1 MDGHAERDFP
11 QRHAIAYPWLRVGAR
26 HQAVAGLEA
35 FGRQD
40 VGLHAV
46 LVMQKGDA
54 SRAVRIVLDRLDGR
68 PDIVLA
74 PLEVDDAV
82 ALLVAAA
89 TETHADDAL
98 VIAPALLGLG
108 LEQRLFGLA
117 LAVGD
122 FREVAHRAAAP
133 SGSRRLVV
141 SDSHRLVLLE
151 ELDLVFG
158 VQLDDG
164 LLPIRELAELEA
176 IAPAFAE
183 PQLRANGKDA

>member
-11 QRHAIAYPWLRVGAR
+11 QRHAIAYPWLRIVAR

-82 ALLVAAA
+82 SLLVPAP
-89 TETHADDAL
+89 TETHADDPL
-98 VIAPALLGLG
+98 VIRPALLT
-108 LEQRLFGLA
+108 LA
-117 LAVGD
+117 LMHPL
-122 FREVAHRAAAP
+122 FRLAP
-133 SGSRRLVV
+133 S
-141 SDSHRLVLLE
+141 
-151 ELDLVFG
+151 
-158 VQLDDG
+158 
-164 LLPIRELAELEA
+164 LAA
-176 IAPAFAE
+176 SP
-183 PQLRANGKDA
+183 